1 MNGLSSII
9 GAGQCEIAPKECYID
24 TLLGNLQRRKQ
35 RAEVELQQVN
45 EALEALEKN
54 PEVAKLL
61 ELISRVGR

>member
-1 MNGLSSII
+1 MALSSLLQ
-9 GAGQCEIAPKECYID
+9 AANCEVAQKECYID
-24 TLLGNLQRRKQ
+24 TLMGNLQRRKQ

-61 ELISRVGR
+61 ELVSRVSR